1 MENRELE
8 RTATIIG
15 MVLLVITFVMGLLDT
30 L

>member
-8 RTATIIG
+8 RTATIVG
-15 MVLLVITFVMGLLDT
+15 MVLLVITFIMGILDK